1 MKYENLTWEQFK
13 DKLAQNPENK
23 KFLGECEEDSK
34 KISSLIEER
43 IKNGKIHINGS
54 HINTI

>member
-13 DKLAQNPENK
+13 DKLVQNPENK
-23 KFLGECEEDSK
+23 EFLEECEEYSK

-43 IKNGKIHINGS
+43 IKDSKIHINGS

>member
-23 KFLGECEEDSK
+23 EFLEECKEYSK
-34 KISSLIEER
+34 KLNARIEKEIEQAR
-43 IKNGKIHINGS
+43 AL
-54 HINTI
+54 